1 MTQPND
7 TELEQLRT
15 VDEADVFKAGHRAAT
30 LTRTQNGVEFRYLDD
45 WIRAGRPPVATTLP
59 VTPEPAVR
67 SGGALPAYFAGLLP
81 EGRRLGALRRA
92 VKTSADDELSLLLA
106 VGADAIGDVQV
117 VPAGVAPAE
126 VPARV
131 ALERMADI
139 RFSDL
144 LAELDFRVQRAALPG
159 VQDKT
164 SAAMINL
171 PVARAGERFI
181 LKLNPA
187 EYPHLVENEKFF
199 LDAARTSGLNV
210 PANELVTDSDG
221 QRGLLIRR
229 FDRITVDGTLQVL
242 AVEDGCQVLDRP
254 PADKY
259 LLGADRTFAALAAV
273 CDASLV
279 AGRDLIRQLAFAY
292 ITGNGDAHAKNFSVL
307 QGLDGEWRI
316 SPVYDTPSSYPY
328 GDTTMALSIGGRG
341 GGDFGA
347 ADFVKIG
354 ERLDVPER
362 TVRGLLADL
371 SGRADLWLTG
381 LQSLPFD
388 SGKIAKLRRVVVHRL
403 GRLAPPGRSLDGPPT
418 KRDRQSNKGTG
429 SAASKP

>member
-1 MTQPND
+1 MTQPDNSD
-7 TELEQLRT
+7 LEQLRA
-15 VDEADVFKAGHRAAT
+15 VDEAEVFKAGQRAAT
-30 LTRTQNGVEFRYLDD
+30 LTRTRKGIEFRYFKD
-45 WIRAGRPPVATTLP
+45 WITDGGQPIATTLP
-59 VTPEPAVR
+59 VRPEPVVH
-67 SGGALPAYFAGLLP
+67 SGGALPAYFTGLLP

-117 VPAGVAPAE
+117 VPSGVKPAE

-131 ALERMADI
+131 VLERIGDI
-139 RFSDL
+139 RFADL
-144 LAELDFRVQRAALPG
+144 LAELGIRAQRTALPG

-171 PVARAGERFI
+171 PIARAGERYI

-199 LDAARTSGLNV
+199 LDAARKSGLIV
-210 PANELVTDSDG
+210 PPSEIVTDGDG
-221 QRGLLIRR
+221 KPGLLIRR
-229 FDRITVDGTLQVL
+229 FDRITVDGALHPL

-259 LLGADRTFAALAAV
+259 LVGAGRTFAALAAV
-273 CDASLV
+273 CDARTV

-307 QGLDGEWRI
+307 QHLSGEWRV
-316 SPVYDTPSSYPY
+316 SPAYDMPSSYPY
-328 GDTTMALSIGGRG
+328 GDKTMALSIGERS

-347 ADFVKIG
+347 ADFVRLG
-354 ERLDVPER
+354 EQLDVPDR
-362 TVRGLLADL
+362 AVRRLLSEL
-371 SGRADLWLTG
+371 TERADIWLSE
-381 LQSLPFD
+381 LQALPFD
-388 SGKIAKLRRVVVHRL
+388 SGKTSKLRRVAENRL
-403 GRLAPPGRSLDGPPT
+403 RRLAP
-418 KRDRQSNKGTG
+418 
-429 SAASKP
+429 